1 MDKVRLGIVGV
12 GVMGNGHA
20 HQMPKVQ
27 EVEFTAVADIN
38 PEAADLAAEE
48 YSVRAFRSSTEL
60 IESGLCD
67 AVLVATPH
75 YDHPTIAIEAMR
87 AGLHVYVEKPMAVR
101 LSDADAMIQV
111 ARETG
116 KLLQVGFNSRATA
129 VAQVARRIV
138 EEGRLGEIYRT
149 ELIDCSFR
157 SQAYYDSATW
167 RATWKGEG
175 GGVLMNQSP
184 HGLDRFVMLAGLPS
198 RVHGRVMTRRH
209 RIEVEDESSAIL
221 EYPNG
226 ATGYVHC
233 TVNEAPGGS
242 RLEIMGEKGKLVLSF
257 RSLHLWEIPAGVQAF
272 SDTTDLMFGSPEA
285 REVEVEIPEMPQYST
300 ESHADMVA
308 NLARAI
314 LFGEPLL
321 CPGEEGIRGLELA
334 DAMLMSGNTG
344 QPVDVP
350 VDRAA
355 FDAWLAQ
362 KRGE

>member
-20 HQMPKVQ
+20 RKMPNIQ
-27 EVEFTAVADIN
+27 EVEFTAVADTD
-38 PEAADLAAEE
+38 PEAADLASEE

-67 AVLVATPH
+67 AVLISTPH

-101 LSDADAMIQV
+101 LSMADKMIQV
-111 ARETG
+111 AKETG
-116 KLLQVGFNSRATA
+116 MLLQVGFNSRATA
-129 VAQVARRIV
+129 AAQVARRIV

-149 ELIDCSFR
+149 VLIDSGFR
-157 SQAYYDSATW
+157 SQAYYNTATW

-198 RVHGRVMTRRH
+198 RVFGRVMTRRH
-209 RIEVEDESSAIL
+209 RIEVEDEASAIL
-221 EYPNG
+221 QYPNG

-233 TVNEAPGGS
+233 SVNDAPGSS
-242 RLEIMGEKGKLVLSF
+242 RLEILGEKGKLVLAD
-257 RSLHLWEIPAGVQAF
+257 RSIRLWEIPAGVQAF
-272 SDTTDLMFGSPEA
+272 SDTTEAMFGGPETK
-285 REVEVEIPEMPQYST
+285 EVEVEIPEMSKYAY

-314 LFGEPLL
+314 MEGEPLL
-321 CPGEEGIRGLELA
+321 CPGEEGIGGLELA

-355 FDAWLAQ
+355 FDAWLAG

>member
-12 GVMGNGHA
+12 GVIGNSHA
-20 HQMPKVQ
+20 RKMPHIQ
-27 EVEFTAVADIN
+27 EVEFTAVADID
-38 PEAADLAAEE
+38 PEAADLASEE
-48 YSVRAFRSSTEL
+48 YSVRAFGSSTEL
-60 IESGLCD
+60 IESGLVD
-67 AVLVATPH
+67 AVLIATPH

-87 AGLHVYVEKPMAVR
+87 AGLHVYAEKPMAVR
-101 LSDADAMIQV
+101 LSSADEMIAV
-111 ARETG
+111 AKETG
-116 KLLQVGFNSRATA
+116 MCLQVGFNSRATSFMHA
-129 VAQVARRIV
+129 ARRVV

-198 RVHGRVMTRRH
+198 RVHARVMTRRH
-209 RIEVEDESSAIL
+209 RIEVEDEASAIL
-221 EYPNG
+221 EYANG

-233 TVNEAPGGS
+233 SVNDAPGGS
-242 RLEIMGEKGKLVLSF
+242 RLEILGEKGKLVLA
-257 RSLHLWEIPAGVQAF
+257 RRGIRLYEIPAGVQAF
-272 SDTTDLMFGSPEA
+272 SDTTGEKYKGPEVN
-285 REVEVEIPEMPQYST
+285 EIEVEIPELPKYSH

-308 NLARAI
+308 NFARAI
-314 LFGEPLL
+314 MEGEPLL

-334 DAMLMSGNTG
+334 DAILLSGNTS

-355 FDAWLAQ
+355 FDAWLAG

>member
-1 MDKVRLGIVGV
+1 
-12 GVMGNGHA
+12 
-20 HQMPKVQ
+20 MPNIK
-27 EVEFTAVADIN
+27 EVEFTAVADID
-38 PEAADLAAEE
+38 PEAADLASEE

-67 AVLVATPH
+67 AVLIGTPH

-87 AGLHVYVEKPMAVR
+87 AGLHVYAEKPMAVR
-101 LSDADAMIQV
+101 LSRADEMIAV

-116 KLLQVGFNSRATA
+116 MCLQVGFNSRATPL
-129 VAQVARRIV
+129 VQVARRIV

-149 ELIDCSFR
+149 VLIDSGFR
-157 SQAYYDSATW
+157 SQAYYNSATW

-209 RIEVEDESSAIL
+209 RIEVEDEASAIL

-233 TVNEAPGGS
+233 SVNDAPGGS
-242 RLEIMGEKGKLVLSF
+242 RLEILGEKGKLVIAN
-257 RSLHLWEIPAGVQAF
+257 RGIRLWEIPAGVQAF
-272 SDTTDLMFGSPEA
+272 SDTTEKMFGGPEA
-285 REVEVEIPEMPQYST
+285 NEVEVEIPEMPQYST
-300 ESHADMVA
+300 ESHADLVA
-308 NLARAI
+308 NFARAI
-314 LFGEPLL
+314 RDGEPLL
-321 CPGEEGIRGLELA
+321 CPGEEGIGGLELA
-334 DAMLMSGNTG
+334 DAMLLSGNTG

-355 FDAWLAQ
+355 FDAWLAEM
-362 KRGE
+362 RGE